1 MEPREHLI
9 QSLETTAGSRPT
21 STPRRTI
28 PQRPLRMRIQSCH
41 IGAFGP
47 FLDVPID
54 DLDHPVIVL
63 HGENEAGKTSFFH
76 FLQSMLY
83 GIYPVDAARHPYA
96 PHGGQ
101 PIEGSL
107 TVKVDGESPATVS
120 RRLRSSPQGTLR
132 VVGSDDTTDLRNRT
146 VPAVQHVP
154 RSVFESVYAL
164 RLQDLVELE
173 GTAWDEVQDRLLGSL
188 SVDHVRS
195 ARHVIDEL
203 EDEATDLWRPD
214 NRGKPE
220 AKALEARRRE
230 LREQATQ
237 ARERDRTVRR
247 LHDEIAEIDAR
258 LDELKA
264 ERVQRRAD
272 RHRAER
278 LVPVRRLLQQVE
290 ALDEEAGALDAYT
303 SIPEDPRA
311 LLDSLDEQLADVE
324 TRLDEKRQTMRQLDH
339 AIQAPTDADA
349 DVLDHASQIRGWS
362 KRVEVFAKQT
372 TDLADARQAVE
383 EAERRLESAC
393 SVLSGPW
400 DEDAHGDAVRS
411 LSLSDLRERLRAFE
425 EADRTRR
432 EAEAAAETLDLQ
444 SGARAPVE
452 LWAGVAAMGALLVL
466 VGWIWELPIPGV
478 PVFGAVVTFV
488 GAWRGFEA
496 WHTNRDREAQRAALD
511 LDARRD
517 EAESRARAV
526 AELVSDLPLPAS
538 RLERPGPDL
547 AGDLYR
553 LQEAVRERD
562 ARASTATRKANE
574 VDEARASVHE
584 LAAACGLSEADAQ
597 GPVPDLVADLEQRLD
612 AAEERRENAQSA
624 RREIPELRPEI
635 ETLGERRAAAR
646 ERKEDV
652 TRRLETLGDGDLDA
666 GIETLARRRKA
677 ARRAELTRDRLH
689 SEFPDW
695 KERRDEIREI
705 EAQDGEWTYT
715 DEQRAATEQRLEA
728 IEKEIREAETAR
740 AEKKKDVEH
749 LREKPSVAEIDSE
762 LAHVNRRL
770 QEVAR
775 ERDRLMLLAEIVRK
789 ADFDFRRK
797 HQPDVIRRASRIL
810 SGITQGRYD
819 RLALEDD
826 GRRLVVYRSGSDF
839 AVDVKPPLS
848 QGTLD
853 QIYLAIR
860 LAIVDH
866 LDDGRAALPLFL
878 DEVFVNW
885 DRTRRRGAYEVLHE
899 MSKSRQLFFF
909 TCHPYF
915 AREVSRHLDA
925 ESLDLEALRAEG

>member
-1 MEPREHLI
+1 
-9 QSLETTAGSRPT
+9 
-21 STPRRTI
+21 
-28 PQRPLRMRIQSCH
+28 MRIQSCH

-101 PIEGSL
+101 PIEGSFTL
-107 TVKVDGESPATVS
+107 KANGEPPAIVS

-132 VVGSDDTTDLRNRT
+132 VVGSDDATDLRNRT
-146 VPAVQHVP
+146 VPAAQHVP

-188 SVDHVRS
+188 SVDHIRS

-203 EDEATDLWRPD
+203 EDEATDLWRSD

-230 LREQATQ
+230 LREQATK

-247 LHDEIAEIDAR
+247 LHDEIAELNAHLDA
-258 LDELKA
+258 LKS
-264 ERVQRRAD
+264 ERVQCRAD

-278 LVPVRRLLQQVE
+278 LVPVRRLLRQID
-290 ALDEEAGALDAYT
+290 ALDEEAGALDAYA

-311 LLDSLDEQLADVE
+311 LLDSLDEQLSDVE
-324 TRLDEKRQTMRQLDH
+324 TRLDEKRQTMRQLDR

-349 DVLDHASQIRGWS
+349 HVLDHASQIRGWS

-372 TDLADARQAVE
+372 ADLADARQAVE
-383 EAERRLESAC
+383 EAERKLDSAC
-393 SVLSGPW
+393 SVLHAPW
-400 DEDAHGDAVRS
+400 DDDAHAEAVRS

-425 EADRTRR
+425 EADRARR

-452 LWAGVAAMGALLVL
+452 IWAGVAGVGALLVV
-466 VGWIWELPIPGV
+466 VGWIWTLPIPGV
-478 PVFGAVVTFV
+478 PVLGAVVTFV

-496 WHTNRDREAQRAALD
+496 WHTNRDREAQRNALD
-511 LDARRD
+511 LDARRE
-517 EAESRARAV
+517 EAQSRARAV
-526 AELVSDLPLPAS
+526 ANLVADLPLPEA

-562 ARASTATRKANE
+562 AQTDAASRKADE
-574 VDEARASVHE
+574 VKEAETSVRE
-584 LAAACGLSEADAQ
+584 LAAACGLSNTEAKQ
-597 GPVPDLVADLEQRLD
+597 PVPDLVAELEERLD
-612 AAEERRENAQSA
+612 AAQERREAAQNA
-624 RREIPELRPEI
+624 RREIPQLRPEI
-635 ETLGERRAAAR
+635 EALGERRAAAR

-695 KERRDEIREI
+695 KERRDEIREL
-705 EAQDGEWTYT
+705 EAQDAGWSYT
-715 DEQRAATEQRLEA
+715 DEERAATEQRLEA
-728 IEKEIREAETAR
+728 IENEIREAETAR
-740 AEKKKDVEH
+740 AEKKKDAEH
-749 LREKPSVAEIDSE
+749 LREKRSVAEVDSE

-810 SGITQGRYD
+810 SGVTQGRYE

-826 GRRLVVYRSGSDF
+826 GRRLVVYRAGSDF

-866 LDDGRAALPLFL
+866 LDDGSAALPLFM

-885 DRTRRRGAYEVLHE
+885 DRTRRRGAYDVLQE
-899 MSKSRQLFFF
+899 MATSRQLFFF

-925 ESLDLEALRAEG
+925 RRFDLAELRGDG